1 MAFHADQPSPSSRRK
16 RAAALAKHRRAG
28 YRLHDGLCQDLVAV
42 SFACEV
48 LEQRL
53 GRESPANAPAVRSIC
68 DAVLRA
74 MAHAKEIARE
84 LDPEAALPSWWQ
96 APASPE
102 TTGTASPSED
112 HHAQQT

>member
-1 MAFHADQPSPSSRRK
+1 VHSALATAVADQCR
-16 RAAALAKHRRAG
+16 LG
-28 YRLHDGLCQDLVAV
+28 YRLHDGLCQELAAI

-53 GRESPANAPAVRSIC
+53 GRESPANAAAVRSIC

-84 LDPEAALPSWWQ
+84 LDPDDGSPDRRRRP
-96 APASPE
+96 APR
-102 TTGTASPSED
+102 GTAGTAPPPFPSED
-112 HHAQQT
+112 HHANQT